1 MRPTNDSIYLAGR
14 INEQWHSH
22 SLTPSAL
29 QRFVNLYGA
38 EALESG
44 LRELY
49 GFPPAEAIR
58 SPYAYLDVILKEN
71 LSAPPEPPQ
80 GALW

>member
-1 MRPTNDSIYLAGR
+1 MKPTNDSIYLARR
-14 INEQWHSH
+14 IDERWKTNA
-22 SLTPSAL
+22 LPPSAL

-38 EALESG
+38 EVVEDA

-58 SPYAYLDVILKEN
+58 SPYAYLEVMLAEA
-71 LSAPPEPPQ
+71 LVLPPSNQ
-80 GALW
+80 GELW